1 MKSLGE
7 AIKAR
12 RIALGMT
19 QHGLGQV
26 AGYGD
31 NARATISRIESGDR
45 SPSLGSLLDI
55 ADALG
60 VKASKLLEKAGL

>member
-1 MKSLGE
+1 MTLGE
-7 AIKAR
+7 AIKTR

-19 QHGLGQV
+19 QHDLGQV

-31 NARATISRIESGDR
+31 NARATISRIESGKR

-60 VKASKLLEKAGL
+60 VKASMLLAEAGL